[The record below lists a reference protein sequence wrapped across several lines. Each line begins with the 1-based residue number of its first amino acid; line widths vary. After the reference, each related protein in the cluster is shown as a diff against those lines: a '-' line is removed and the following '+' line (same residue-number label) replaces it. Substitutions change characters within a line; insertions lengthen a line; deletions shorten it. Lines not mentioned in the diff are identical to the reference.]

1 LPPYTI
7 GLFIAPL
14 HAEFGWSRGAIQSAI
29 LFSTGLGVIA
39 APMAGALVRRYGVR
53 RTILPG
59 LIGLALGLIA
69 AASIGGQLWQFYSAY
84 AAMSLLGAGAGGVAW
99 NTLLTRRFAVSR
111 GLALG
116 IGLSGTGLCSIVMPQ
131 VAAWAIANWGWRSA
145 YFILAAITL
154 CLVLPLCAALLP
166 RGNAEGSP
174 AERLSVDLAGMDA
187 GTAVRTGRFWLLGL
201 STAAIYLAVGGA
213 IPSLVPLLTDSG
225 VSAQQAATVMGLFG
239 GAVIIGRIGVGALVD
254 RYWAPAVALMVL
266 VPAMAGC
273 LLLAASPGLAG
284 GAIAAVLI
292 GVAAGTELDLLGFLV
307 ARYFGLAD
315 FARIYGRLFVFVAVA
330 AGSAPPLFGLAR
342 DLTGSYAPAFLAAA
356 GLLIIGASG
365 LLALGPYPKRL
376 DSSLL

>member
-1 LPPYTI
+1 
-7 GLFIAPL
+7 
-14 HAEFGWSRGAIQSAI
+14 
-29 LFSTGLGVIA
+29 
-39 APMAGALVRRYGVR
+39 
-53 RTILPG
+53 
-59 LIGLALGLIA
+59 
-69 AASIGGQLWQFYSAY
+69 
-84 AAMSLLGAGAGGVAW
+84 
-99 NTLLTRRFAVSR
+99 
-111 GLALG
+111 
-116 IGLSGTGLCSIVMPQ
+116 
-131 VAAWAIANWGWRSA
+131 
-145 YFILAAITL
+145 
-154 CLVLPLCAALLP
+154 
-166 RGNAEGSP
+166 
-174 AERLSVDLAGMDA
+174 
-187 GTAVRTGRFWLLGL
+187 
-201 STAAIYLAVGGA
+201 
-213 IPSLVPLLTDSG
+213 
-225 VSAQQAATVMGLFG
+225 MGLFG